1 MTGVART
8 GRGITTMNDDAP
20 TPQQL
25 RELVD
30 AREIHGL
37 MCHYFDHVDRLDP
50 FRAAEIF
57 TEDAEGDFMTGKV
70 YVGPRKIARALGRI
84 LLQYRHTSH
93 HITNHRA
100 VIDGDRASALTYIY
114 AFHRMAGSDD
124 TWHLWARHVDELV
137 RTKDGW
143 RVKKRVLSALDSVP
157 EWDKIRREWYYGHP
171 GRRTH
176 DEMAAQ
182 LRATDEAK

>member
-1 MTGVART
+1 M
-8 GRGITTMNDDAP
+8 DP
-20 TPQQL
+20 QL

-50 FRAAEIF
+50 FGAAAIF
-57 TEDAEGDFMTGKV
+57 TEDAEGDFMTGKR
-70 YVGPRKIARALGRI
+70 YQGPRAIARALGRI

-100 VIDGDRASALTYIY
+100 TITGDTATSLTYIY
-114 AFHRMAGSDD
+114 AFHRMRD
-124 TWHLWARHVDELV
+124 TDELWHLWARHVDDLV
-137 RTKDGW
+137 RTPDGW
-143 RVKKRVLSALDSVP
+143 RVRRRVLSALDSTP
-157 EWDKIRREWYYGHP
+157 EWEKVRREWYYGHP

-176 DEMAAQ
+176 DEMEAQ
-182 LRATDEAK
+182 LRDTDLPR